1 MSLSELISSVA
12 QPLLDLLPQIHA
24 RPASNEIAV
33 IDSLWSDPRTFRG
46 PMLHIPAL
54 SHIEVYSA
62 SEIPIDTG
70 LQSLTS
76 VDGKTVAV
84 NATTILRVRDPI
96 LLRTIAGTEWEE
108 WASMK
113 IRGIVCDVVTC
124 HKWTQSLAQAA
135 EFIEAESYEELWPCG
150 LNVQVVVLEDA
161 TETIPLRL
169 FQ

>member
-12 QPLLDLLPQIHA
+12 QPLLDLLPQVHA
-24 RPASNEIAV
+24 RPASNEIAI
-33 IDSLWSDPRTFRG
+33 IDSLWSYPKTFRG
-46 PMLHIPAL
+46 PRLHIPAL
-54 SHIEVYSA
+54 SHIEVYPA
-62 SEIPIDTG
+62 SEVPIDTG

-84 NATTILRVRDPI
+84 NATTILKVRSPL
-96 LLRTIAGTEWEE
+96 LLREIAGPEWEE

-124 HKWTQSLAQAA
+124 HKWNQSLSQAA
-135 EFIEAESYEELWPCG
+135 EFIEAESYEELWPVG
-150 LNVQVVVLEDA
+150 LDVQVVVLEDA
-161 TETIPLRL
+161 TECLPVRL

>member
-33 IDSLWSDPRTFRG
+33 IDSLWSDPKTFRG
-46 PMLHIPAL
+46 PRLHIPAL

-84 NATTILRVRDPI
+84 NATTILKVRDPL
-96 LLRTIAGTEWEE
+96 LLRQIAGIEWEE
-108 WASMK
+108 WASIK
-113 IRGIVCDVVTC
+113 IRGIVCDIVTC
-124 HKWTQSLAQAA
+124 HKWTQSLSQAA

>member
-12 QPLLDLLPQIHA
+12 QPLLDLIPQIHA

-33 IDSLWSDPRTFRG
+33 IDSLWSGPKTFRG
-46 PMLHIPAL
+46 PRLHIPAL

-84 NATTILRVRDPI
+84 NATTILKVRDPL
-96 LLRTIAGTEWEE
+96 LLRDVAGAEWEE

-113 IRGIVCDVVTC
+113 IRGIVCDVITQ
-124 HKWTQSLAQAA
+124 HRWTHSLSQAA

-150 LNVQVVVLEDA
+150 LNVQVVVLEDS
-161 TETIPLRL
+161 TEILPIRL

>member
-33 IDSLWSDPRTFRG
+33 IDSLWGYPKTFRG
-46 PMLHIPAL
+46 PRLHIPAL
-54 SHIEVYSA
+54 SHIEVYPA

-84 NATTILRVRDPI
+84 NATTILKVRNPI
-96 LLRTIAGTEWEE
+96 LLREIAGPEWEE

-124 HKWTQSLAQAA
+124 HKWTQSLSQAA

-150 LNVQVVVLEDA
+150 LDVQVVVLEDA
-161 TETIPLRL
+161 SETIPLRL